1 MKNGIIFTIFKILIE
16 SLNYV
21 SLVELFKYVAK
32 KLFSDPSDVQSV
44 VSASRIGV
52 DIFIIFKW
60 TFIISAMNLE
70 WNSTIVICFVWYLI
84 YSNLYTYFYY
94 HVWSKEAM
102 NTEDFEIDRIRRR
115 FVTLMLS
122 IGFSNL
128 CFAYLYRIVYLSD
141 FEWSDKIPLNTKA
154 LWFSFANSLTANYEY
169 VKPITQS
176 GGEITLTQLIVSFIF
191 LTIILGKSIPQTKSA
206 I

>member
-1 MKNGIIFTIFKILIE
+1 MKNGIIFTIFKFFIE
-16 SLNYV
+16 KLNYL
-21 SLVELFKYVAK
+21 SLVEFFKYVFK
-32 KLFSDPSDVQSV
+32 KVFSNPSNIQSV
-44 VSASRIGV
+44 VTASRIGV
-52 DIFIIFKW
+52 DVFIIFKW
-60 TFIISAMNLE
+60 TFVIVAMNQE
-70 WNSTIVICFVWYLI
+70 WNSKLVSYFIWYLI

-128 CFAYLYRIVYLSD
+128 CFAYLYRFVYLND
-141 FEWSDKIPLNTKA
+141 FDWSDKIPLNTKS

-169 VKPITQS
+169 VKPINES
-176 GGEITLTQLIVSFIF
+176 GVEITLTQLIVSFIF
-191 LTIILGKSIPQTKSA
+191 LTIILGKSIPQTKST

>member
-32 KLFSDPSDVQSV
+32 KLLSDPSDIQSV

-60 TFIISAMNLE
+60 IFIISAMNLE
-70 WNSTIVICFVWYLI
+70 WNSTIVIYFVWYLI

-191 LTIILGKSIPQTKSA
+191 LTIILGKSIPQTKS
-206 I
+206 II

>member
-1 MKNGIIFTIFKILIE
+1 
-16 SLNYV
+16 
-21 SLVELFKYVAK
+21 
-32 KLFSDPSDVQSV
+32 
-44 VSASRIGV
+44 
-52 DIFIIFKW
+52 
-60 TFIISAMNLE
+60 MNLE
-70 WNSTIVICFVWYLI
+70 WNSILVSYFIWYLI

-122 IGFSNL
+122 IGFSNV
-128 CFAYLYRIVYLSD
+128 CFAFLFRIVYLSD
-141 FEWSDKIPLNTKA
+141 FDWSDKIPLNTKA

-176 GGEITLTQLIVSFIF
+176 GAEITLTQLIVSFIF
-191 LTIILGKSIPQTKSA
+191 LTIILGKSIPQTKST